1 MKYARTI
8 IAVLLVAI
16 LVFAVG
22 CSTELPAA
30 NDKVEDSATEEKTE
44 EKADEATKE
53 DGDDTFT
60 LGISLLYRQDEFY
73 KDLETAFIYEAE
85 KHGIELVIQDANLD
99 LAAQIS
105 HIEDFVTMGV
115 DAITFGAVDPVGI
128 APAVEEAV
136 AQGIPVFVFDSP
148 IESDKTTSFIGF
160 DLYRDGVILAEW
172 ALDYIDKEMGGKAT
186 IALLDFPAEPTNSV
200 IRTNGF
206 NDTIE
211 AANNP
216 DIKIVTRQDG
226 GASRTISMA
235 ATENILTAHEDVDMI
250 FGVNFDTCAGAKAA
264 CVAAGRDDI
273 VICGLGWGV
282 ECFEALEN
290 NDPMYKAFFVP
301 APPILAENTMQVIAD
316 YKNGVEIE
324 EVYEGESFIVTA
336 ETIGDYDWRTIVER
350 REKYYEQLEG

>member
-1 MKYARTI
+1 MKKFFAL
-8 IAVLLVAI
+8 VLALIMALTLVACG
-16 LVFAVG
+16 A
-22 CSTELPAA
+22 
-30 NDKVEDSATEEKTE
+30 
-44 EKADEATKE
+44 KE
-53 DGDDTFT
+53 DPAPEKEEDPKQEAEAPATPEDDKFV

-128 APAVEEAV
+128 VPAVEEAISK
-136 AQGIPVFVFDSP
+136 GIPVFVFDSQ
-148 IESDKTTSFIGF
+148 IETDQSTSYIGF

-172 ALDYIDKEMGGKAT
+172 ALDYIEKEMGGEAT

-206 NDTIE
+206 NDTIL

-216 DIKIVTRQDG
+216 NIKIVSRQDG

-235 ATENILTAHEDVDMI
+235 ATENILTAHPDVDMI

-264 CVAAGRDDI
+264 CVSAGRDDV

-301 APPILAENTMQVIAD
+301 APPILAQNTMQVIAD
-316 YKNGVEIE
+316 YANGKDIE
-324 EVYEGESFIVTA
+324 KVYESDSFIVTA
-336 ETIGDYDWRTIVER
+336 DNIGEYDWRTIVER
-350 REKYYEQLEG
+350 REQYFEQLEA